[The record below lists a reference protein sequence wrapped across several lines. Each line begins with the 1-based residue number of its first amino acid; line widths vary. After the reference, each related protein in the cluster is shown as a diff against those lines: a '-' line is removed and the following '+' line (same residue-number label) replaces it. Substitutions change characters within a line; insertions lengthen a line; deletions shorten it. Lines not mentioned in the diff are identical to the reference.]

1 MRSPT
6 PISPPPSPR
15 SARRNVPMSR
25 TPSTSSKRQVRS
37 GNRAMTHARLNLPM
51 SEPVLLHR
59 DGPVATLTLNRP
71 DVLNALDFAMVEALV
86 ARTADVADDDT
97 LRVVVLR
104 G

>member
-25 TPSTSSKRQVRS
+25 TPSTSSRRQVRS

-51 SEPVLLHR
+51 SEPVLLDR
-59 DGPVATLTLNRP
+59 VGPVATLTLNRP
-71 DVLNALDFAMVEALV
+71 DVLNALDFPMLDALV
-86 ARTADVADDDT
+86 RLPAERADDGT
-97 LRVVVLR
+97 LR
-104 G
+104 